1 MSLVED
7 SYAAGNDMCSM
18 YGGTHCKTSERIRY
32 NRKDTPLRDITFRDA
47 INFLRKVQEKW

>member
-7 SYAAGNDMCSM
+7 SYAAGHDMCRM